1 MVGYSV
7 IKRGL
12 RGLLFLYL
20 LFVLLPVQA
29 GYPETQGKGQGEA
42 PALSV
47 SPTRHDFGI
56 LNVPV
61 TSKSRVFT
69 ISNSGTADLVVSA
82 ITVSDAA
89 NYSLE
94 AEAGQS
100 PCGSL
105 TPRVPAGGQCTFA
118 VTFFPKSEGILDA
131 EITIDSNDPVTPR
144 MRIPMM
150 GFGILCRC

>member
-1 MVGYSV
+1 M
-7 IKRGL
+7 
-12 RGLLFLYL
+12 
-20 LFVLLPVQA
+20 
-29 GYPETQGKGQGEA
+29 
-42 PALSV
+42 
-47 SPTRHDFGI
+47 
-56 LNVPV
+56 PV

-69 ISNSGTADLVVSA
+69 ISNSGTADLLVSA
-82 ITVSDAA
+82 ISVSDSA

-105 TPRVPAGGQCTFA
+105 TPMVPPGGQCTFA

-131 EITIDSNDPVTPR
+131 EMTIVSNDPATPR
-144 MRIPMM
+144 MKVPMM